1 MDVKF
6 KSQTEKW
13 IILGGSVEVVEV
25 LIWLGLWVLLRLGV
39 FFLLLELG
47 FVSCL
52 VFTLLS
58 EWLLVYCLAWNYF
71 SLNLL
76 YLIIVFTFTF
86 TIQTRISITFPLYM
100 TDYLR
105 IHWMVGRQFLVLLV
119 LIRFVGLWRS
129 TLVKLRHVVIQVY
142 LKSYLV
148 VFWYLLLWW
157 TSH

>member
-13 IILGGSVEVVEV
+13 IILGGSVEVVDV

-58 EWLLVYCLAWNYF
+58 ERLLVYCLAWNYF

-86 TIQTRISITFPLYM
+86 TIQTRLSITFPLYM